1 MDLNCNCPTVLLSPQ
16 IFSTLI
22 KLVQIRRKSDPEKE
36 LEIMI
41 LRYQLAIVERNLVRV
56 TNETARHGVGKTDV
70 LNKKAFRFIPTSI
83 HFL

>member
-1 MDLNCNCPTVLLSPQ
+1 
-16 IFSTLI
+16 
-22 KLVQIRRKSDPEKE
+22 
-36 LEIMI
+36 MI

-56 TNETARHGVGKTDV
+56 TNETASHGVGKTDV